1 MREEISLTHHTGAI
15 LQRDGKTFAVVTRV
29 PGGIV
34 TPEILDKI
42 AVVARKYRVPMVKL
56 TSGQRFMLIGI
67 SEKDLVSVYADLGAL
82 AERESAPCV
91 KYVQTCLGTEVCKYG
106 VQDSME
112 LGKELEKR
120 YHGTPFPAKVKFGVS
135 GCLRC
140 CGESY
145 VRDIGLV
152 GTTNGW
158 TVVFGGTSGRR
169 PSLGTVVAED
179 LSRDDALDLVHR
191 LLEFYR
197 KNAAPK
203 ERTARFLERIGFER
217 LKSELLTLLPYIP
230 LEDAR

>member
-1 MREEISLTHHTGAI
+1 MAHHTGAI

-34 TPEILDKI
+34 TPEALETI
-42 AVVARKYRVPMVKL
+42 AVVARTYKVPMVKL

-67 SEKDLVSVYADLGAL
+67 PEKDLASIYKDLGTL
-82 AERESAPCV
+82 AEKETAPCV
-91 KYVQTCLGTEVCKYG
+91 KYVQACLGTEVCTYG

-112 LGKELEKR
+112 IGRELGRR
-120 YHGTPFPAKVKFGVS
+120 YHGASFPAKLKFGVS

-152 GTTNGW
+152 GTTKGW
-158 TVVFGGTSGRR
+158 TVIFGGNSGRR
-169 PSLGTVVAED
+169 PSMGTVIAQD

-191 LLEFYR
+191 LLEYYQ
-197 KNAAPK
+197 KNAKPK
-203 ERTARFLERIGFER
+203 ERTARFLERIGFKQ

-230 LEDAR
+230 LEDVR